1 MSESRELTIYDVLRR
16 LVGAIVWK
24 NEADVLRMRDAID
37 TAEQNRLFRTE
48 GDMRL

>member
-1 MSESRELTIYDVLRR
+1 MPEPRELTIYDVLRN
-16 LVGAIVWK
+16 LVDAIVWK
-24 NEADVLRMRDAID
+24 NEADVRRMISAIN